1 MKLDDSIQVYFQ
13 VNGLAQGMV
22 ALNARIISA
31 RSMIT
36 NKGEDNDVRAVSDYY
51 LGSGDKC
58 GPQTITGWSQNVD
71 YARTKD
77 TLETGTRSVRILGEE
92 RFLVRLLGLTAVL
105 ASTLPS
111 LPDITTSVHTPG
123 HKKFLKQQQ
132 CSFNI
137 FLGSEVVETLL
148 KCA

>member
-1 MKLDDSIQVYFQ
+1 MCVCMFEFAYLYFQ
-13 VNGLAQGMV
+13 VNGLASGMV

-36 NKGEDNDVRAVSDYY
+36 NKGENDDVRAVSDYY

-77 TLETGTRSVRILGEE
+77 TLETGTRSVYG
-92 RFLVRLLGLTAVL
+92 
-105 ASTLPS
+105 
-111 LPDITTSVHTPG
+111 
-123 HKKFLKQQQ
+123 
-132 CSFNI
+132 
-137 FLGSEVVETLL
+137 
-148 KCA
+148 